1 MNEEKLN
8 IDAIVNWIDNSQDGE
23 VKPGIKDSPAIPIN
37 DYRFIIGDFDFRVSR
52 FTGFYGNTSDTLHA
66 RKSSDKE
73 SVITITDEGASKIY
87 LSARDRVKDWKIER
101 KRNAIQEINKTLSEK
116 SK

>member
-8 IDAIVNWIDNSQDGE
+8 IEAITNWIEKSQDGQ
-23 VKPGIKDSPAIPIN
+23 VKPGIKDNPTIPIN
-37 DYRFIIGDFDFRVSR
+37 DYRFIIGDFDFRISR
-52 FTGFYGNTSDTLHA
+52 FTGVHGNTRDTLHA

-73 SVITITDEGASKIY
+73 SVITITDEGVSKIY
-87 LSARDRVKDWKIER
+87 LSARDRVTNWKI
-101 KRNAIQEINKTLSEK
+101 KCNRNAIQEINENLAEK